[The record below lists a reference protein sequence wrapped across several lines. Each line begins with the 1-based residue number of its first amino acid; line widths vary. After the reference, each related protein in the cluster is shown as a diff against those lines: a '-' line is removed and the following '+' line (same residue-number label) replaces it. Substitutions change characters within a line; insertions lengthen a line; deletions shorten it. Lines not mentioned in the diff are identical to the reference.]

1 MSELL
6 LEFLSEEIPARMQ
19 KAAAEQLGRTLASGV
34 VCMRIACSMVTPL
47 RTYVTPRRLV
57 LICSQTCPF
66 SRSDLREERKG
77 PSTAAPQQA
86 IEGFLKANGDLKM
99 EDCVKKDTGKGE
111 YFFIEVNEKGADVKD
126 LLKDFPAFIF
136 HKFNW
141 PKSMKWGDYSH
152 HWVRPLQS
160 IMMVFDGKI
169 VEGTLADIDLKFTD
183 QTSGHRFMSVSTF
196 PVSSFE
202 DYQEKL
208 RKAFVII
215 DRDERKA
222 RIAAAAEKIAEENQ
236 LQFKPD
242 EGLLDEVCG
251 LVEWPE
257 PLMGSIDKEFMD
269 VPAEVLITSMRVHQK
284 YFPLYTKEGK
294 LAPYFILVSNIKPT
308 DGGKTIIAG
317 NEKVLRAR
325 LSDAKFFWDQDRK
338 KHLSSYL
345 EGLHDMRFHD
355 KLGSLAQKSERLSK
369 LVGLLSADLLQ
380 VDHSVANKA
389 LAKAASLCKADLL
402 TGMVGEFPELQ
413 GIMGGYYA
421 LEDQLHEKTAFAIRD
436 HYKPAGAHD
445 DLPESIEASLLS
457 IADKLDSLVGFFTAG
472 LKPTSSKDPFALRR
486 ACLGILRIVKENDF
500 EFSLSQNLENAYKL
514 YCEQHIF
521 QEKKS
526 KLPLKDIQ
534 DFFYDRLRVYL
545 KDLGVRH
552 DFIQAVFEEGDA
564 DNLRFVFKKIDAL
577 ESFFQGDS
585 AAYLL
590 SLFKRANNILEIEE
604 NKDKSVYTG
613 EIDRNYLQDTAETK
627 LYTTLVNTN
636 KSVEIALDRQDF
648 EMAMTEISKLSVPVN
663 DFFDKVMVNVED
675 QEIRVNRLQLLG
687 QIRGTV
693 NKIVRF
699 SLIEER

>member
-1 MSELL
+1 MSELI

-19 KAAAEQLGRTLASGV
+19 KAAAKQMQDLAMSWCLDNRLNFGE
-34 VCMRIACSMVTPL
+34 IQTF
-47 RTYVTPRRLV
+47 VTPRRLILHV
-57 LICSQTCPF
+57 TDLPLQQT
-66 SRSDLREERKG
+66 DLKEEKKG
-77 PSTAAPQQA
+77 PSTSAPQQA
-86 IEGFLKANGDLKM
+86 IEGFLKANGDLKI
-99 EDCVKKDTGKGE
+99 EDCIKKDTGKGE
-111 YFFIEVNEKGADVKD
+111 YFFIDVNEKGADTKD
-126 LLKDFPAFIF
+126 LLKDLPGYIF

-141 PKSMKWGDYSH
+141 PKSMKWGSFSH
-152 HWVRPLQS
+152 HWVRPLQN
-160 IMMVFDGKI
+160 IMMVFDGKK
-169 VEGTLADIDLKFTD
+169 VTGELADIDLKFTD

-196 PVSSFE
+196 TVSTFKDYE
-202 DYQEKL
+202 DQL

-215 DRDERKA
+215 DREERKKM
-222 RIAAAAEKIAEENQ
+222 IAEAAEKIADENH

-251 LVEWPE
+251 LVEWPH
-257 PLMGSIDKEFMD
+257 PLIASIDQEFMD

-284 YFPLYTKEGK
+284 YFPLYSKEGK
-294 LAPYFILVSNIKPT
+294 LAPHFMLVSNIKPT

-338 KHLSSYL
+338 KHLNSYL
-345 EGLHDMRFHD
+345 DALNEMRFHD

-369 LVGLLSADLLQ
+369 LVDSLCKDLLQ
-380 VDHSVANKA
+380 IDHSVANKA
-389 LAKAASLCKADLL
+389 LTEAASLCKADLL

-413 GIMGGYYA
+413 GVMGGYYA
-421 LEDQLHEKTAFAIRD
+421 LQDHLNEKTASAIRD

-500 EFSLSQNLENAYKL
+500 EFNLSQHLEAAYGL
-514 YCEQHIF
+514 YCEQSIF
-521 QEKKS
+521 QATKS
-526 KLPLKDIQ
+526 KLPVAEIRS
-534 DFFYDRLRVYL
+534 FFHDRLRVYL
-545 KDLGVRH
+545 KDLGIRH
-552 DFIQAVFEEGDA
+552 DFIQAVFEEDDV

-577 ESFFQGDS
+577 DSFFQQDS
-585 AAYLL
+585 ASYLL
-590 SLFKRANNILEIEE
+590 ALFKRANNILEIEE
-604 NKDKSVYTG
+604 NRDKSNYTG
-613 EIDRNYLQDTAETK
+613 EIDRNYLKDTAETN
-627 LYTTLVNTN
+627 LYTTLMNTS
-636 KSVEIALDRQDF
+636 KSVEIALGRQDF

-675 QEIRVNRLQLLG
+675 EEIRINRLQLLG

-699 SLIEER
+699 SMIEER